1 MVQHPSQTALLFH
14 RQDGVHRSFLDY
26 RTGQKVSLVLY
37 ISKVLSVAAR
47 FMFIISLSGRRALFA
62 IEDKYP
68 NDEKIVLK
76 KGVSV
81 SFNCSSTYPWWV
93 TFNFLSSPKTFPRHA
108 CAWKLPFVNEPC
120 GLSGDD
126 LRMECD
132 MWHSLGDY
140 EVQFDSDMHI
150 VLC

>member
-1 MVQHPSQTALLFH
+1 MV
-14 RQDGVHRSFLDY
+14 
-26 RTGQKVSLVLY
+26 
-37 ISKVLSVAAR
+37 ILSP
-47 FMFIISLSGRRALFA
+47 GRRSAFLA
-62 IEDKYP
+62 IVDKYP
-68 NDEKIVLK
+68 NDDKIVLK